1 MLGGGAWHTPTAVP
15 VAVQTSEA
23 GQPLPPVAR
32 QPGTQRA
39 LVGSQM
45 RPDVAPPQSVSIA
58 QPHEPPATQ
67 RPPLRSTRQALW
79 LAVVHSAQVRIEVSH
94 TNGAAQSVSTRHCTQ
109 RSTLSVMSQ
118 RPSGAAQSPS
128 AAHEVAVVHAP
139 TPPVTTHVWFVGHPL
154 CPGPQPG
161 SQKPFGPL
169 QMKPEVAPPH
179 AASVVQPH
187 RPVAT
192 MHWGSRPTHAAPF
205 VAEHSVHAPASGPVF
220 SQTGC
225 AASGQLGA
233 PSATQP
239 VQVCVVA
246 EQTGVVPPQ
255 SALPRHATQTPPPP
269 VVSHSG
275 ALAVQ

>member
-1 MLGGGAWHTPTAVP
+1 
-15 VAVQTSEA
+15 
-23 GQPLPPVAR
+23 LPPVAR

-79 LAVVHSAQVRIEVSH
+79 FAVVHSAQVCIEVSH

-128 AAHEVAVVHAP
+128 AAQVVAVVHAP

-154 CPGPQPG
+154 CPGPHPG

-192 MHWGSRPTHAAPF
+192 MH
-205 VAEHSVHAPASGPVF
+205 
-220 SQTGC
+220 
-225 AASGQLGA
+225 
-233 PSATQP
+233 
-239 VQVCVVA
+239 
-246 EQTGVVPPQ
+246 
-255 SALPRHATQTPPPP
+255 
-269 VVSHSG
+269 
-275 ALAVQ
+275 